1 MRVALNQHSFRG
13 WSLAYRRLQSPD
25 GLGRLLLLHGAGV
38 AGDLTW
44 TPVMG
49 ALAPCADLL
58 IPDLYGAGDTVHEQG
73 EQAFTIADQ
82 LEHLRALLEQLGWDD
97 FDVVGY
103 SFGGLCAM
111 ELARALPARINNLVL
126 IEPGLMERSDWQE
139 TLERRRLYT
148 RATEPLK
155 KTDDPRAGV
164 TAFLDLVSPHRSR
177 HPRVESRVISRLA
190 HRPLGLAYAL
200 EAIAQHA
207 EALDRPELIR
217 SLPRTL
223 SLVGSKTPGP
233 AHELHQYLA
242 SQHAHWHYEVIEGCD
257 HALPYQKPDAVGRA
271 ITRFLGVAPLESSHG
286 QYL

>member
-13 WSLAYRRLQSPD
+13 WRLAYRHVKNPD
-25 GLGRLLLLHGAGV
+25 GGGKILLLHGAGV

-44 TPVMG
+44 TPMLG

-73 EQAFTIADQ
+73 EQAFVITDQ
-82 LEHLRALLEQLGWDD
+82 LEHLRALLDQLDWHD
-97 FDVVGY
+97 FDLVGY

-111 ELARALPARINNLVL
+111 ELARALPTRITNLIL
-126 IEPGLMERSDWQE
+126 IEPGLMERADWQE
-139 TLERRRLYT
+139 TLQRRRLYT

-155 KTDDPRAGV
+155 TAKDPRDGV
-164 TAFLDLVSPHRSR
+164 TAFLDLVSPNRSR

-207 EALDRPELIR
+207 ETLDRPELIG

-223 SLVGSKTPGP
+223 SLVGSKTPKP
-233 AHELHQYLA
+233 AHELHQQL
-242 SQHAHWHYEVIEGCD
+242 SNQHAHWHYEVIEGCD

-286 QYL
+286 QHL

>member
-13 WSLAYRRLQSPD
+13 WSLAYRRLQNPD
-25 GLGRLLLLHGAGV
+25 GAGRLMLLHGAGV

-44 TPVMG
+44 TPMIG
-49 ALAPCADLL
+49 ALASCADLL
-58 IPDLYGAGDTVHEQG
+58 IPDLYGAGDTMHEQG
-73 EQAFTIADQ
+73 ERAFKIAEQ
-82 LEHLRALLEQLGWDD
+82 LEHLSALLEQLDWDD

-111 ELARALPARINNLVL
+111 ELARALPTRIKNVVL
-126 IEPGLMERSDWQE
+126 IEPGLMERADWQE
-139 TLERRRLYT
+139 TLQRRRLYT

-155 KTDDPRAGV
+155 TTGDPRAGV
-164 TAFLDLVSPHRSR
+164 TAFLDLVSPRRSR

-190 HRPLGLAYAL
+190 HRPLGLAHAL
-200 EAIAQHA
+200 EAIAHYA
-207 EALDRPELIR
+207 ETLDRPELIR

-223 SLVGSKTPGP
+223 SLVGSKTPEP

-242 SQHAHWHYEVIEGCD
+242 SQNAQWHYAVIEGCD

-286 QYL
+286 QHL

>member
-1 MRVALNQHSFRG
+1 MRVALNQHSFRD
-13 WSLAYRRLQSPD
+13 WSLAYRHVKNPD
-25 GLGRLLLLHGAGV
+25 GEGKMLLLHGAGV

-44 TPVMG
+44 TPMLG
-49 ALAPCADLL
+49 ALAARGDLL
-58 IPDLYGAGDTVHEQG
+58 IPDLYGAGDTVHQQG

-82 LEHLRALLEQLGWDD
+82 LEHLRALLDQLDWHD
-97 FDVVGY
+97 FDLVGY

-111 ELARALPARINNLVL
+111 ELARGLPTRITNLIL
-126 IEPGLMERSDWQE
+126 IEPGLMERADWQE
-139 TLERRRLYT
+139 TLQRRRLYT

-155 KTDDPRAGV
+155 TAKDPRDGV

-207 EALDRPELIR
+207 ETLDRPELIG

-223 SLVGSKTPGP
+223 SLVGSKTPKP
-233 AHELHQYLA
+233 AHALHQQL
-242 SQHAHWHYEVIEGCD
+242 SNQHAHWHYEVIEGCD

-271 ITRFLGVAPLESSHG
+271 IQRFLGVASFESGHG
-286 QYL
+286 